1 MARTGRP
8 RGFDRN
14 EAIRAAM
21 NLFWLHGYES
31 TSLAQLK
38 AGMGDISAPSFYA
51 AFGSKEQLFS
61 EVITTFRATY
71 GQVMSSLHDPT
82 LPPRL
87 AIETAFRNSA
97 RMQTDGTHPAGCF
110 LVLSTGTFP
119 PESEALKQ
127 QLASE
132 RAKTRSGLLAC
143 VQRGIA
149 AGDLGAESKAEVIA
163 AVFDT
168 FLQGMTVMA
177 REGVP
182 FAMLDAAITDL
193 LLVWDSHKPLAN

>member
-14 EAIRAAM
+14 EAIQAAM
-21 NLFWLHGYES
+21 HLFWLHGYES

-38 AGMGDISAPSFYA
+38 EGMGGISAPSFYA

-61 EVITTFRATY
+61 EVITAFRATH
-71 GQVMSSLHDPT
+71 GQVMSSLYDPA
-82 LPPRL
+82 LPPRV
-87 AIETAFRNSA
+87 AIGTALRNSA
-97 RMQTDGTHPAGCF
+97 RMQTDGSHPAGCF
-110 LVLSTGTFP
+110 LVLAASTFP

-127 QLASE
+127 QLMDE
-132 RAKTRSGLLAC
+132 RAKTQSGILAC

-149 AGDLGAESKAEVIA
+149 TGDLGPTTNAHVLATL
-163 AVFDT
+163 FDT
-168 FLQGMTVMA
+168 FLKGMTVMA

-182 FAMLDAAITDL
+182 YATLDAAITEL
-193 LLVWDSHKPLAN
+193 LAVWDLHKA